1 MAEVTENEA
10 TKTLQREATIA
21 FVKALR
27 VLKPLLVMILPAMRL
42 ALVFKALRIVWFI
55 EPPYALGLLTFLGL
69 VLTLTNHDETK
80 TCASALF
87 PNLLGFFALVP
98 TGYASKCV
106 SFHRE
111 MIATLIAMVV
121 TASSCVVGSLLSGLT
136 GMKPK
141 LDARM
146 TLSVTLGILASTL
159 DTASAKGEPAE

>member
-69 VLTLTNHDETK
+69 VLTL
-80 TCASALF
+80 LF
-87 PNLLGFFALVP
+87 PHPHHYDIAYGQGRTKWRNCRLSIFVKGQLI
-98 TGYASKCV
+98 SKCLFGVNV
-106 SFHRE
+106 STK
-111 MIATLIAMVV
+111 IAT
-121 TASSCVVGSLLSGLT
+121 
-136 GMKPK
+136 K
-141 LDARM
+141 
-146 TLSVTLGILASTL
+146 IL
-159 DTASAKGEPAE
+159 